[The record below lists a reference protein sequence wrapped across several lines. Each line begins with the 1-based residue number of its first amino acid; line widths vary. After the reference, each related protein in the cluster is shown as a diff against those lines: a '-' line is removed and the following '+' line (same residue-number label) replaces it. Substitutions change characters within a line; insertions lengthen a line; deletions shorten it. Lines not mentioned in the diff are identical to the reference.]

1 MRIRTIKPEFF
12 HHEELHELE
21 TETSLPIRLA
31 FIGLWCAADREGRFK
46 WSPKRLGV
54 QILPYDDCD
63 FSRVLDALAT
73 RGFIRKYACGTEV
86 FGVIPTFLSHQVINN
101 RERESELPQPL
112 EYMDSDACL
121 TRDPRVTH
129 AGKAEGKGREGNK
142 EGKECSTRDGL
153 SRKKTKREAVNRDE
167 FDAFFRELGLY
178 PRDAEAIWNKWEGN
192 GWTNKSQ
199 KIVDWKATVRSW
211 KSHGYMP
218 SQKSPSDYEPEWPR
232 AQSAVEK
239 AHEKEDD
246 LMAKLL
252 RLKEAEA
259 REAAGDHPDYWTD
272 EEIEKE
278 EAGCF

>member
-73 RGFIRKYACGTEV
+73 RGFIRKYACGTEL

-112 EYMDSDACL
+112 EYMDSDACS

-129 AGKAEGKGREGNK
+129 ASKAEGKGKEGNK
-142 EGKECSTRDGL
+142 EQGRTRQT
-153 SRKKTKREAVNRDE
+153 RA
-167 FDAFFRELGLY
+167 
-178 PRDAEAIWNKWEGN
+178 
-192 GWTNKSQ
+192 TNPDFKIPETLPETLKSALA
-199 KIVDWKATVRSW
+199 DWKRHRSEIRKPITPTQWVKLVEDGQADPARMAATIRNSIL
-211 KSHGYMP
+211 SGY
-218 SQKSPSDYEPEWPR
+218 QGLFPEKVQPADMVAVQTTKKLQLPANWREIAATIYDNPPTCSEDELTEDQR
-232 AQSAVEK
+232 AQIYRNS
-239 AHEKEDD
+239 
-246 LMAKLL
+246 
-252 RLKEAEA
+252 R
-259 REAAGDHPDYWTD
+259 
-272 EEIEKE
+272 
-278 EAGCF
+278 